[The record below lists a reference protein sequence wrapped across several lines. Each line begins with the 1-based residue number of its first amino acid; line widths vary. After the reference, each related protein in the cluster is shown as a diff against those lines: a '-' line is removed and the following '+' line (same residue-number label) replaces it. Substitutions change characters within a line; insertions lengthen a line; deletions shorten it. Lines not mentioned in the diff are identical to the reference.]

1 MDLKRFEK
9 NVEGGSVLG
18 GGGHSR
24 SCQAVCPE
32 LRCLSQ
38 PAVTAVSRD
47 LDAVFEPGLGSGSS
61 PGNGTPSRRL
71 APVPDIPFKPTETER
86 TPWKNQWVLCEA

>member
-18 GGGHSR
+18 GGSHSAR
-24 SCQAVCPE
+24 VRLCPE
-32 LRCLSQ
+32 LHCLSQ
-38 PAVTAVSRD
+38 PAVTAGSRD
-47 LDAVFEPGLGSGSS
+47 LDAVFEPSLGSGSS